1 MKYKRC
7 IILLADGSKF
17 DVFKELL
24 DQGSLPNIKQHIVEP
39 GTFTKAVSAF
49 PSTTGPAH
57 IPFLTGCLPATCNIP
72 GIRWF
77 DRHKYA
83 TEGHGS
89 IFSLGAHG
97 RYRSYV
103 GLETFRINTDMRS
116 DIYNVFELLPR
127 SYCIFNSINR
137 GVGSRNL
144 TRIMRIWYWYYGH
157 LTDRWR
163 FVDESAVRKSLRLF
177 DRDFEFL
184 FVVMPAIDEFA
195 HLAHP
200 RHEATLQQY
209 EALDG
214 HVGRLVEKLKKTGKW
229 NDTLFWIVSDH
240 GLSATHTHFCINTF
254 LEKRGIET
262 FYFPIVF
269 KKKFDAVNMMS
280 GNGMTH
286 LYFKKGS
293 VIASPGGAKQSPAC
307 TCAGWS
313 EPSTLEDIEDM
324 HPGLLDE
331 LLNEEAV
338 DILAGRDRDGYIV
351 ARSKRGKARLKLH
364 GDEIEYHV
372 DGTDPFGY
380 ESNVAQD
387 FSPAKCVAQTFRS
400 ANIGRSKDLRYTIDT
415 DYPDAPYQLAHIF
428 HSPRCGD
435 VILSAK
441 PGFDLRL
448 KYEDPEH
455 KSSHGSLHREHM
467 IVPLLCNAPLG
478 GRIGRTVDVFP
489 TYLKLMGHSVLEN
502 IDGESLI

>member
-1 MKYKRC
+1 MQYKRC
-7 IILLADGSKF
+7 IILLADGSRF

-24 DQGSLPNIKQHIVEP
+24 DQGRLPNIKQHIVDP
-39 GTFTKAVSAF
+39 GTFTKAVSVF

-83 TEGHGS
+83 AEGHGS
-89 IFSLGAHG
+89 IFTLGAHG

-103 GLETFRINTDMRS
+103 GLETFRINSDMRS
-116 DIYNVFELLPR
+116 DVYNVFELLPK
-127 SYCIFNSINR
+127 SFCIFNSINR
-137 GVGSRNL
+137 GVGKRNL

-184 FVVMPAIDEFA
+184 FVVLPAIDEFA

-200 RHEATLQQY
+200 RAEATLRQY

-214 HVGRLVEKLKKTGKW
+214 HVGRLVEKLKKIGKW
-229 NDTLFWIVSDH
+229 DGTLFWIVSDH
-240 GLSATHTHFCINTF
+240 GLSATHTHFCVNTF
-254 LEKRGIET
+254 LKKRGIET
-262 FYFPIVF
+262 FYYPMIF
-269 KKKFDAVNMMS
+269 KKRFDAVNMMS

-286 LYFKKGS
+286 LYFKRREGW
-293 VIASPGGAKQSPAC
+293 GEPA
-307 TCAGWS
+307 
-313 EPSTLEDIEDM
+313 TLTDINDM
-324 HPGLLDE
+324 YPGLLDE
-331 LLNEEAV
+331 LMNEEAV
-338 DILAGRDRDGYIV
+338 DILAGRDRDGYVV

-372 DGTDPFGY
+372 DGADPFGY
-380 ESNVAQD
+380 
-387 FSPAKCVAQTFRS
+387 
-400 ANIGRSKDLRYTIDT
+400 GRIDT
-415 DYPDAPYQLAHIF
+415 DYLDAPYQLAHIF

-435 VILSAK
+435 VVLSAK

-489 TYLKLMGHSVLEN
+489 TYLKMMGHAVPEG
-502 IDGESLI
+502 IDGESMI